1 MKKSL
6 LISALLISTSV
17 FASEPSSLQLASKL
31 IKQLNIDAQSEV
43 MAKNMRD
50 MQARQ
55 ISQLKL
61 PPEAM
66 PAVNEYLDKQLALL
80 FSIFK
85 SDEMRNDYA
94 KAYMNVYSKE
104 ELKEIVAFY
113 DSPAGIKML
122 EKTPELT
129 TTIMKVAEK
138 YVMEIQPESLKLREE
153 LKKSLASYQ

>member
-1 MKKSL
+1 MKK
-6 LISALLISTSV
+6 LIIAIIFLASTNAI
-17 FASEPSSLQLASKL
+17 ASEPSSIELATKL
-31 IKQLNIDAQSEV
+31 ITQLNIDAQTEV
-43 MAKNMRD
+43 MATNMRD

-55 ISQLKL
+55 IAQLNL

-85 SDEMRNDYA
+85 SDQMRTDYA
-94 KAYMNVYSKE
+94 KAYMNVYTHQ

-122 EKTPELT
+122 EKTPELNT
-129 TTIMKVAEK
+129 AIMKVAEG
-138 YVMEIQPESLKLREE
+138 YVMEIQPESLKLQEE
-153 LKKSLASYQ
+153 LKQKLSAYQ